1 MPYGLIDYAIRVS
14 MEEDLMATVQKSGLA
29 NVDRFWRD
37 VSKGPRGEHLHV
49 SLLGLR
55 TFGTAE
61 LHSRLEEGLSY
72 EALERLRKV
81 LDLPLSRISEL
92 LQIPPRTLARRKEAK
107 RLLPDESDR
116 LVRLSRLVGLAL
128 QLFEG
133 NLAGTRSWLIAPHPA
148 LAGETPLE
156 FATTGVGA
164 REVENLIG
172 RLEHGIPL

>member
-1 MPYGLIDYAIRVS
+1 
-14 MEEDLMATVQKSGLA
+14 MATVEKSGLA

-37 VSKGPRGEHLHV
+37 VRKGPRGEHLHV

-133 NLAGTRSWLIAPHPA
+133 NLAGTRSWLTAPIGHW
-148 LAGETPLE
+148 LARLRWSLPQRELE
-156 FATTGVGA
+156 LERLRTSSDDLSTGFRSDASGMADCQRKA
-164 REVENLIG
+164 RRKGV
-172 RLEHGIPL
+172 

>member
-1 MPYGLIDYAIRVS
+1 MAYYSMPYAHQGRPFMTTA
-14 MEEDLMATVQKSGLA
+14 ATSGSA
-29 NVDRFWRD
+29 TVDRFWSQ
-37 VSKGPRGEHLHV
+37 VKKGPGGAHLYV

-61 LHSRLEEGLSY
+61 LHSRLEGGLSY
-72 EALERLRKV
+72 ESLERLRRV

-92 LQIPPRTLARRKEAK
+92 LQIPPRTLARRKDAK
-107 RLLPDESDR
+107 RLQPDESDR

-133 NLAGTRSWLIAPHPA
+133 DLSETRGWLTTSQAA
-148 LAGETPLE
+148 LGGETPLD
-156 FATTGVGA
+156 FGTTGVGA

>member
-1 MPYGLIDYAIRVS
+1 
-14 MEEDLMATVQKSGLA
+14 MATAEKTGLA
-29 NVDRFWRD
+29 NVDRYWSHVR
-37 VSKGPRGEHLHV
+37 KGPRGEHHHV

-61 LHSRLEEGLSY
+61 LHSRVEEGLSY
-72 EALERLRKV
+72 EALERLRRV
-81 LDLPLSRISEL
+81 LDLPLSQISEL
-92 LQIPPRTLARRKEAK
+92 LQIPPRTLARRKDSK
-107 RLLPDESDR
+107 RLQPDESDR

-133 NLAGTRSWLIAPHPA
+133 DLAGARNWLNSPHSA
-148 LAGETPLE
+148 LAGERPLE

-172 RLEHGIPL
+172 RLEHGIPT

>member
-1 MPYGLIDYAIRVS
+1 MTSA
-14 MEEDLMATVQKSGLA
+14 EKSGRA
-29 NVDRFWRD
+29 TVDRFWSQVR
-37 VSKGPRGEHLHV
+37 KGPGGEHLYV

-61 LHSRLEEGLSY
+61 LHSRLEDGLSF
-72 EALERLRKV
+72 ETLERLRRV
-81 LDLPLSRISEL
+81 LNLPLSRISEL
-92 LQIPPRTLARRKEAK
+92 LQISPRTLARRKEAK
-107 RLLPDESDR
+107 RLQPDESDR

-133 NLAGTRSWLIAPHPA
+133 DLAGARSWLAAPQAA
-148 LAGETPLE
+148 LAGEAPLE
-156 FATTGVGA
+156 FATTGVGS

>member
-1 MPYGLIDYAIRVS
+1 MSTA
-14 MEEDLMATVQKSGLA
+14 EKSGLA
-29 NVDRFWRD
+29 TVDRFWNQVRT
-37 VSKGPRGEHLHV
+37 GPRGEHPYV

-61 LHSRLEEGLSY
+61 LHSRLEDGLSY
-72 EALERLRKV
+72 EALERLRRV
-81 LDLPLSRISEL
+81 LDLPLSRISDL
-92 LQIPPRTLARRKEAK
+92 LQIPSRTLARRRDSK
-107 RLLPDESDR
+107 RLHPDESDR

-133 NLAGTRSWLIAPHPA
+133 DLAGTRSWLKAPHIA

>member
-1 MPYGLIDYAIRVS
+1 MSSA
-14 MEEDLMATVQKSGLA
+14 ATSGLA
-29 NVDRFWRD
+29 TVDRFWGQ
-37 VSKGPRGEHLHV
+37 VTKGSRAEHSYV

-61 LHSRLEEGLSY
+61 LHSRFEDGLSY
-72 EALERLRKV
+72 EALERLRRV

-92 LQIPPRTLARRKEAK
+92 LQIPPRTLARRKKAK
-107 RLLPDESDR
+107 RLRPDESDR

-133 NLAGTRSWLIAPHPA
+133 DLSDARGWLTTPHAA
-148 LAGETPLE
+148 LAGETPLD

>member
-1 MPYGLIDYAIRVS
+1 MTTAER
-14 MEEDLMATVQKSGLA
+14 SGLA
-29 NVDRFWRD
+29 NVDQFWRR
-37 VSKGPRGEHLHV
+37 VRKEPRGEHVHV

-55 TFGTAE
+55 TFGAAE

-72 EALERLRKV
+72 EALERLRRV

-107 RLLPDESDR
+107 RLQPDESDR

-133 NLAGTRSWLIAPHPA
+133 DLSGTRSWLTTPHTS

-156 FATTGVGA
+156 FATTGVGV

>member
-1 MPYGLIDYAIRVS
+1 MTIA
-14 MEEDLMATVQKSGLA
+14 ATSGLA
-29 NVDRFWRD
+29 TVDRYWSQ
-37 VSKGPRGEHLHV
+37 VTEGPKGEHPYV

-61 LHSRLEEGLSY
+61 LHSRVEDGLSY
-72 EALERLRKV
+72 EALERLRRV
-81 LDLPLSRISEL
+81 LDLPLSRISDL
-92 LQIPPRTLARRKEAK
+92 LQIPPRTLARRKESK
-107 RLLPDESDR
+107 RLQPDESDR
-116 LVRLSRLVGLAL
+116 RVRLSRLVGFAL

-133 NLAGTRSWLIAPHPA
+133 DLPATRGWLTTPHVA
-148 LAGETPLE
+148 LAGETPLG

>member
-1 MPYGLIDYAIRVS
+1 MTTA
-14 MEEDLMATVQKSGLA
+14 ATSGLA
-29 NVDRFWRD
+29 TVDRFWAR
-37 VSKGPRGEHLHV
+37 VKKGSTGEHPYV

-72 EALERLRKV
+72 QALERLRRV

-107 RLLPDESDR
+107 RLQPDESDR
-116 LVRLSRLVGLAL
+116 LVRLSRLVGFAL

-133 NLAGTRSWLIAPHPA
+133 DLPGTRGWLTTPHAA
-148 LAGETPLE
+148 LGGETPLD
-156 FATTGVGA
+156 FAKTGVGA

>member
-1 MPYGLIDYAIRVS
+1 
-14 MEEDLMATVQKSGLA
+14 MATAEKTGLA
-29 NVDRFWRD
+29 NVDRFWRQ
-37 VSKGPRGEHLHV
+37 VRKGPGGEHLHV

-72 EALERLRKV
+72 EALECLRRV
-81 LDLPLSRISEL
+81 LDLPLSRISKL

-107 RLLPDESDR
+107 RLQPDESDR

-133 NLAGTRSWLIAPHPA
+133 DLGQTRSWFTAPHA
-148 LAGETPLE
+148 AVAGETPLG
-156 FATTGVGA
+156 FATTEVGA

>member
-1 MPYGLIDYAIRVS
+1 
-14 MEEDLMATVQKSGLA
+14 MATVEKSGLA
-29 NVDRFWRD
+29 NVDRFWRH
-37 VSKGPRGEHLHV
+37 VRKGPRGEHVHV

-72 EALERLRKV
+72 EALERLRRV

-92 LQIPPRTLARRKEAK
+92 LQISPRTLARRKEAK
-107 RLLPDESDR
+107 RLQPDESDR

-133 NLAGTRSWLIAPHPA
+133 DLNNTRSWLAAPHAA
-148 LAGETPLE
+148 LAGEAPLE

-164 REVENLIG
+164 GEVENLIG

>member
-1 MPYGLIDYAIRVS
+1 MTSV
-14 MEEDLMATVQKSGLA
+14 EKSGLA
-29 NVDRFWRD
+29 TVDRFWTHVR
-37 VSKGPRGEHLHV
+37 KGPGGEHLYV

-72 EALERLRKV
+72 EALERLRRV
-81 LDLPLSRISEL
+81 LDLPLSGISEL

-107 RLLPDESDR
+107 RLQPDESDR
-116 LVRLSRLVGLAL
+116 LVRLSRVVGLAL

-133 NLAGTRSWLIAPHPA
+133 DLAGTRGWLTAPHAA

-156 FATTGVGA
+156 FSTTGVGA

>member
-1 MPYGLIDYAIRVS
+1 MASVEKSGS
-14 MEEDLMATVQKSGLA
+14 ATV
-29 NVDRFWRD
+29 DRYWSQVRR
-37 VSKGPRGEHLHV
+37 GPEGEHLYV

-72 EALERLRKV
+72 EAMERLRRV
-81 LDLPLSRISEL
+81 LDLPLSKVSEV

-107 RLLPDESDR
+107 RLQPDESDR

-128 QLFEG
+128 KLFEG
-133 NLAGTRSWLIAPHPA
+133 DLSGTRSWLSAPHAA

-156 FATTGVGA
+156 YATTGVGA

>member
-1 MPYGLIDYAIRVS
+1 
-14 MEEDLMATVQKSGLA
+14 MATAVKSGLA
-29 NVDRFWRD
+29 NVDRFWHHVR
-37 VSKGPRGEHLHV
+37 KGPRSEHFHV

-72 EALERLRKV
+72 EALERLRRV
-81 LDLPLSRISEL
+81 LDLPLSRVSAL

-107 RLLPDESDR
+107 RLQPDESDR

-133 NLAGTRSWLIAPHPA
+133 DLEETRNWLNAPHGA
-148 LAGETPLE
+148 LSGETPLE

>member
-1 MPYGLIDYAIRVS
+1 MVYYAIRVLT
-14 MEEDLMATVQKSGLA
+14 EENLMATAEKSGLA
-29 NVDRFWRD
+29 NVDQFWRH
-37 VSKGPRGEHLHV
+37 VRNGPRGEHLHV

-72 EALERLRKV
+72 EALERLRRV
-81 LDLPLSRISEL
+81 LDLPLSRISDV

-107 RLLPDESDR
+107 RLQPDESDR
-116 LVRLSRLVGLAL
+116 LVRLSRLVGIAL
-128 QLFEG
+128 ELFEG
-133 NLAGTRSWLIAPHPA
+133 NLPATRSWLTAPHAA
-148 LAGETPLE
+148 LAGETPLQ

>member
-1 MPYGLIDYAIRVS
+1 
-14 MEEDLMATVQKSGLA
+14 MATAEKSGLA
-29 NVDRFWRD
+29 TVDRYWSQVRA
-37 VSKGPRGEHLHV
+37 GPRGEHLYV

-61 LHSRLEEGLSY
+61 LHSRLEDGLSY
-72 EALERLRKV
+72 EALERLRRV
-81 LDLPLSRISEL
+81 LDLPLSKISEL
-92 LQIPPRTLARRKEAK
+92 LQIPARTLARRKDSK
-107 RLLPDESDR
+107 RLRPDESDR

-133 NLAGTRSWLIAPHPA
+133 DLAGTRGWLKTPHVA
-148 LAGETPLE
+148 LAGESPLE

>member
-1 MPYGLIDYAIRVS
+1 
-14 MEEDLMATVQKSGLA
+14 MATAEKSGLA
-29 NVDRFWRD
+29 NVDRYWRQ
-37 VSKGPRGEHLHV
+37 VSAGPRGEHLHV

-72 EALERLRKV
+72 ESLERLRRV
-81 LDLPLSRISEL
+81 LDFPLSRISEL

-107 RLLPDESDR
+107 RLQPDESDR
-116 LVRLSRLVGLAL
+116 LVRLSRLIGLAL

-133 NLAGTRSWLIAPHPA
+133 DLASTRSWLTAPHAA

>member
-1 MPYGLIDYAIRVS
+1 MPYAFAGGLQ
-14 MEEDLMATVQKSGLA
+14 MTTTATSGLA
-29 NVDRFWRD
+29 TVDRFWSQVR
-37 VSKGPRGEHLHV
+37 KGPRGEHPYV

-61 LHSRLEEGLSY
+61 LHSRLEDGLSY
-72 EALERLRKV
+72 EALERLRRV

-107 RLLPDESDR
+107 RLQPDESDR
-116 LVRLSRLVGLAL
+116 LVRLSRLVGFAL

-133 NLAGTRSWLIAPHPA
+133 DLSGTRVWLTAPHAA
-148 LAGETPLE
+148 LAGETPLD